1 MQEMFTANILIFLGF
16 LNMVGTHQKQIICS
30 LGIMLIVVS
39 RALKPYACSLH
50 TRSSIQKTSFFYGG
64 IMNLHPLTVY
74 MAFMMSARGDIM
86 SVYGKFLLIV
96 LTAFQLLRLL
106 MERYFAC
113 MGVYLLS

>member
-1 MQEMFTANILIFLGF
+1 
-16 LNMVGTHQKQIICS
+16 
-30 LGIMLIVVS
+30 
-39 RALKPYACSLH
+39 
-50 TRSSIQKTSFFYGG
+50 
-64 IMNLHPLTVY
+64 MNLHPLTVY